1 MPRGGARAAGKVSM
15 GIVSNARWRRK
26 SDPPTPRP
34 ALPAPL
40 EKSPAEMELIDLL
53 VGLYQCNVNQR
64 VAALEQAA
72 PLGVMVG
79 GQRP

>member
-1 MPRGGARAAGKVSM
+1 
-15 GIVSNARWRRK
+15 
-26 SDPPTPRP
+26 
-34 ALPAPL
+34 
-40 EKSPAEMELIDLL
+40 MELIDLL